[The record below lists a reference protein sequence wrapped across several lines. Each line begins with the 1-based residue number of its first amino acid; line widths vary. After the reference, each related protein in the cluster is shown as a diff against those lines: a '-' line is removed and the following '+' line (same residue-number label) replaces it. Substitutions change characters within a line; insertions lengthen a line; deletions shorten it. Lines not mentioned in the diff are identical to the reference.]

1 MHKKLLIS
9 SQGIKKLLISS
20 LMMLAFAGLAQAQS
34 GLLLGLRSTKNEYR
48 TLYLSPAGGKWAVL
62 ERPDLIAPRRDGF
75 WRVGMGRL
83 KTGSGD
89 WVNEYDTLW
98 AHRIGQPN
106 WFADYR
112 REVLNQ
118 AEPKVGERSNEDSSR
133 TILFVGQDVI
143 CAEFTGGGYGE
154 GAAHPWAGNTLEAYR
169 IDTIAKPAGTAGS
182 SLTLAIDDA
191 LPEAAKTFTSAGEAF
206 HATLPSDRAERVNQ
220 SPSETEWALV
230 RRQGRWV
237 LRGRL
242 NYAYEA
248 VRGSFEDFSVPYTL
262 PKAMVGPDTLR
273 VPWNTVK
280 ARIPAALDAFSSPN
294 GEVLGVLTKTTLTLY
309 TVRNGSLG
317 PTVFSRTLRA
327 GEAAVMIHWAL
338 GNSVSRWQ
346 REISA
351 IR

>member
-9 SQGIKKLLISS
+9 SQGITKLLISS

-75 WRVGMGRL
+75 WRVGMSRL

-106 WFADYR
+106 WFTEYR

-118 AEPKVGERSNEDSSR
+118 PEPKPGERSNEDSR
-133 TILFVGQDVI
+133 YTILFVGQDI
-143 CAEFTGGGYGE
+143 ISTEFVGDGYGE
-154 GAAHPWAGNTLEAYR
+154 GAAHPWTVNSLGAYR
-169 IDTIAKPAGTAGS
+169 IDTVAKPAGTAGS
-182 SLTLAIDDA
+182 SLTLAIADA
-191 LPEAAKTFTSAGEAF
+191 LPDAAKVFKTTGEAF
-206 HATLPSDRAERVNQ
+206 HKTLSEPDRVVTTPN
-220 SPSETEWALV
+220 ETDWAIV

-242 NYAYEA
+242 NYANEA

-262 PKAMVGPDTLR
+262 PRAMVGPDTLR

-280 ARIPAALDAFSSPN
+280 TRIPAALDAFSSPN
-294 GEVLGVLTKTTLTLY
+294 GDVLGVLTRTTLTLY
-309 TVRNGSLG
+309 AVRNGSFG
-317 PTVFSRTLRA
+317 PAVFSRTLRA
-327 GEAAVMIHWAL
+327 GEATVMIHWAL
-338 GNSVSRWQ
+338 GNSVNRWQ

>member
-1 MHKKLLIS
+1 MH
-9 SQGIKKLLISS
+9 KKLLISS

-34 GLLLGLRSTKNEYR
+34 GLLLGLRSAKNEYR

-62 ERPDLIAPRRDGF
+62 ERPDVIAPRRDGF
-75 WRVGMGRL
+75 WRVGVGRL
-83 KTGSGD
+83 KTGGGD

-106 WFADYR
+106 WFTEYR

-118 AEPKVGERSNEDSSR
+118 AEPKVGERSNEDSNR

-182 SLTLAIDDA
+182 SLTLTIDDA
-191 LPEAAKTFTSAGEAF
+191 LPEAAKTFKSAGEAF
-206 HATLPSDRAERVNQ
+206 HASLPSDRAERVNQ

-262 PKAMVGPDTLR
+262 PKTIVGPDTLR

-309 TVRNGSLG
+309 AVRNGLLG
-317 PTVFSRTLRA
+317 PAVFSRTLRA

-338 GNSVSRWQ
+338 RASVSRWQ
-346 REISA
+346 RDISA
-351 IR
+351 VR